1 MLTNFTKHG
10 QERNTEMRTQFYS
23 IKGSANDEVVFGK
36 GGATLRSKPENGR
49 AFGRLT
55 RWISKKTGWYQRHNR
70 KTRRAYF
77 AELKERFQLGNDK
90 DAARIFS
97 HEKDAYKKPEDAPL
111 LIQDI
116 IDTEHIIRQ
125 QHLLSAVEGKVQA
138 IQNGRTKL
146 NQIKFTEDSRRHT
159 GAYKWQEVYSDE
171 KLSCGETTDPRTVP
185 RHQETIYIN
194 DLRLFAVQK
203 IRSLSDEGILPSSKD
218 EIEILA
224 SDVASVSQIETVD
237 KILGDIAQESED
249 NLCFSGA
256 LNQNL
261 GQVLNLKLLAP
272 TVTGMDRHE
281 GKNFGD
287 FIGNLK
293 HNPEHEKALTAKIL
307 SLSEDLLQDPSA
319 TVGDIHEQVETEI
332 GHFVDERSASIVR
345 EFHEILQA
353 GKDSP
358 VDTLGNIVQ
367 WTINQKT
374 EQENFSIAGIGSACV
389 SLTEGIKHHGSAEGA
404 SAMINELAEQQ
415 FKQSQCSPA
424 GKAAFMKG
432 LASAVS
438 FVLEKEGMGE
448 FIEGLGKEEPPEAAT
463 EVPSGSDLIPDD
475 NEEEPSL
482 FDQLP
487 NVTEFLPPPRQ
498 GSFTTELLEAWNS
511 NTAS

>member
-1 MLTNFTKHG
+1 
-10 QERNTEMRTQFYS
+10 MRTQFYS

-36 GGATLRSKPENGR
+36 GGARLRSNPEKGS

-70 KTRRAYF
+70 KARHAYF
-77 AELKERFQLGNDK
+77 AELNERFQLGNDK
-90 DAARIFS
+90 DAVKIFS
-97 HEKDAYKKPEDAPL
+97 RSYALNCFINRPDEPL
-111 LIQDI
+111 VIQDI
-116 IDTEHIIRQ
+116 IDTENTIRR
-125 QHLLSAVEGKVQA
+125 QHLMSAVEDKVQA

-146 NQIKFTEDSRRHT
+146 NQFTESEDGRPLISPYR
-159 GAYKWQEVYSDE
+159 WE
-171 KLSCGETTDPRTVP
+171 KDCLKEGLRLYGPFTVKTPRQ
-185 RHQETIYIN
+185 QETSYI
-194 DLRLFAVQK
+194 DSVQYFARKKTRNLQN
-203 IRSLSDEGILPSSKD
+203 LGIFPPSKD

-224 SDVASVSQIETVD
+224 SDVASVSQIEAVD
-237 KILGDIAQESED
+237 KILGDIAQETEAR
-249 NLCFSGA
+249 LCFQDV
-256 LNQNL
+256 LNQKL
-261 GQVLNLKLLAP
+261 GQVLNLKFA
-272 TVTGMDRHE
+272 TASASGMDRHK
-281 GKNFGD
+281 GKDFGD
-287 FIGNLK
+287 FIVNLK

-307 SLSEDLLQDPSA
+307 SLSENLLQDPSA
-319 TVGDIHEQVETEI
+319 TVGDIHEQVEVEI
-332 GHFVDERSASIVR
+332 EHFVEERSTSIVR

-358 VDTLGNIVQ
+358 ADALGNIVQ

-404 SAMINELAEQQ
+404 SAMINKLAEQQ

-438 FVLEKEGMGE
+438 FVLEKEGMGG
-448 FIEGLGKEEPPEAAT
+448 FIEGLGKEEPPEVAA
-463 EVPSGSDLIPDD
+463 EIPSGSGLIPDD

-487 NVTEFLPPPRQ
+487 NVTEFLPPTRQ
-498 GSFTTELLEAWNS
+498 GSFSTELLEAWNS